1 MLAADVKRCL
11 VLFMDTEREIDNE
24 IERLEILQEKL
35 YSVGSPEIT
44 DMPRNPSPSNDRI
57 SELLSRKNDCE
68 KKVGHRLELQRKRR
82 VVYEH
87 VVEKISGPDKRS
99 VIGLRYLEGVRWDRI
114 CESLFGQQDDYDD
127 RRDTYMRRVMRLH
140 GWALQDMAG
149 IIESEGLEDEFK
161 A

>member
-68 KKVGHRLELQRKRR
+68 KSFGVT
-82 VVYEH
+82 
-87 VVEKISGPDKRS
+87 EKKKG
-99 VIGLRYLEGVRWDRI
+99 RI
-114 CESLFGQQDDYDD
+114 
-127 RRDTYMRRVMRLH
+127 
-140 GWALQDMAG
+140 
-149 IIESEGLEDEFK
+149 
-161 A
+161 